1 MAEYSA
7 VLEDVSAQVA
17 GTPEEARSASDA
29 VLRVIAHLLDE
40 RDRATLAAALPNMLR
55 AALDAPPQRI
65 RMTGAAVVDDV
76 ATRLGC
82 PPERARYLTQAVLST
97 VAKHAPNAAD
107 AIGRAVPD
115 AADLLTPI
123 NDGLAPRG
131 SAVPIDREPVLL
143 TLEEIQRR
151 LRTLVGWHGDTHRLE
166 RVVSLPEDHVTPL
179 VQLVHRAEQELVHH
193 AQIERERGDVTFRVW
208 THSLDRVTD
217 LDLQLADRINRA
229 VERVGSA

>member
-7 VLEDVSAQVA
+7 FLDAVSAQTG
-17 GTPEEARSASDA
+17 GTAEEARSATDA
-29 VLRVIAHLLDE
+29 VLRVLAHILDE
-40 RDRATLAAALPNMLR
+40 RDRAAVAAALPNMLG
-55 AALDAPPQRI
+55 AALDAPPQRT
-65 RMTGAAVVDDV
+65 RMTGPGFVGDV
-76 ATRLGC
+76 GKRMGC

-97 VAKHAPNAAD
+97 VTKHVPDAAG
-107 AIGRAVPD
+107 AIGRALPD

-131 SAVPIDREPVLL
+131 SAVPIDRQPVLL

-151 LRTLVGWHGDTHRLE
+151 LQTLVGWRGDTHRLE
-166 RVVSLPEDHVTPL
+166 RVVSLPEDHVEPL
-179 VQLVHRAEQELVHH
+179 VTLVHRAEQELVHH

-217 LDLQLADRINRA
+217 LDLELADQINRA